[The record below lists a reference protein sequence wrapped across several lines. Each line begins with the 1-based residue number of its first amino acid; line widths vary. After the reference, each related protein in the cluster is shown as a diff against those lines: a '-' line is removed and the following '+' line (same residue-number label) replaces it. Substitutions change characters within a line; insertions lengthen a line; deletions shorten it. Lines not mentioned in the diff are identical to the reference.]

1 VRAALSLRVVT
12 LDAGGTLIAVAEP
25 VGVTYARI
33 AARHGLRVSADTAER
48 GFHDAFAEAPPLAFP
63 ADSPARLRDR
73 ERRWWRA
80 IVGRAIGP
88 GPKPALDAAF
98 DELFAHYTDAGAWRV
113 FPEVP
118 GALATLR
125 DRGLRL
131 AVVSNFDGRLA
142 PLIDA
147 LGVGRLVDA
156 VVHSSSAGS
165 AKPDPGIFRIALAR
179 LGVEPA
185 DALHAGDEPLE
196 DVEGAR
202 RAGMRALL
210 VDRRRRAPAVPSGV
224 PVLSSL
230 ATLPDAIGNV

>member
-1 VRAALSLRVVT
+1 MRVALSLRAVT

-33 AARHGLRVSADTAER
+33 AARHGLWVSAEAAER
-48 GFHDAFAEAPPLAFP
+48 GFRDAFAEAPPLAFP

-73 ERRWWRA
+73 ERSWWRA

-88 GPKPALDAAF
+88 GPATALDAAF
-98 DELFAHYTDAGAWRV
+98 DELFAHYAGAGAWRV
-113 FPEVP
+113 YPEVP
-118 GALATLR
+118 GTLATLR
-125 DRGLRL
+125 ARGLRL

-147 LGVGRLVDA
+147 LGVGHMVDA

-165 AKPDPGIFRIALAR
+165 AKPDSGIFRIALAR

-185 DALHAGDEPLE
+185 GALHAGDEPLE

-210 VDRRRRAPAVPSGV
+210 VDRRRRARALPSGV
-224 PVLSSL
+224 PVLPSL
-230 ATLPDAIGNV
+230 AELPAVIGAA